1 VRSGIVPS
9 TPANFRRDLASRP
22 VIHQP
27 SRPITSP
34 HRDLSSSREIYQQ
47 VQSYEEDTGH
57 FTSPQRQGTTTI
69 IPPSPYIINQQQ
81 HHYPPSTPQKQP
93 FTYEQQQQQQQQQP
107 VMPFQQRTPFTAR
120 RIGTQSG
127 YFHADIPRPTSG
139 VVTGRNSSPMGPP
152 LTGRRKSPYSQSHQ
166 SGAVISSR
174 GRGINTNSSIRRR
187 GVGVR
192 EDFVGGLTAHG
203 GRR

>member
-34 HRDLSSSREIYQQ
+34 QRDLSSSREIYQH
-47 VQSYEEDTGH
+47 VQSYEGDTGH

-69 IPPSPYIINQQQ
+69 IPPSPYILDQQH

-93 FTYEQQQQQQQQQP
+93 FTYEQQQQS
-107 VMPFQQRTPFTAR
+107 VMFTPLQQRTPFTAR
-120 RIGTQSG
+120 RVGTQSG
-127 YFHADIPRPTSG
+127 YFHADTRPTSA

-152 LTGRRKSPYSQSHQ
+152 LTGRGKSPYSQSQQ
-166 SGAVISSR
+166 SAAVISGR
-174 GRGINTNSSIRRR
+174 GRGSNTSSPIRRR
-187 GVGVR
+187 GAGVR